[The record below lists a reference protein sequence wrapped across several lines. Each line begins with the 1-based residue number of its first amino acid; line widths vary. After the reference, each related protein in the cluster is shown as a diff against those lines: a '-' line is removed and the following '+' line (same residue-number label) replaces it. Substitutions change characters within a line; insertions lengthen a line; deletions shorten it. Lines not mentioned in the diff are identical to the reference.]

1 MTIVHL
7 RRARTSLVLDAR
19 GPGLPRVVH
28 WGADLG
34 PLPDE
39 DLPALVDATV
49 PPVVPSSFDAPTVLS
64 LLPEASAGWSGRPG
78 LAGHR
83 DGRDWST
90 AFRLTGLDVHDEPA
104 APPDGA
110 AAGGP
115 ARLGGA
121 PLHAPGVN
129 KGPFLS
135 SGRVVVRAADPGAG
149 LSLTVEITLDPAGV
163 LTLRH
168 RLRNDGDGRYELREL
183 TPVLPVPAVATE
195 LLDLTGRWCRERAP
209 QRHPWPMGAWVRE
222 GRHGRTGHDAT
233 LLLVAG
239 TAGFGFRH
247 GEVWA
252 VHTAWSGD
260 HVTAAERRPTG
271 ESTLGGGEL
280 LAPGEVVLGPG
291 EEYATPLLYAAHS
304 TDGLDGLS
312 VALHTHLRARPS
324 HPRTPRPVTLNVWE
338 AVYFD
343 HDLDRLRALADAA
356 AEVGVER
363 FVLDDGWFRGRRH
376 DQAGLGDWWVDG
388 EVWPDGLQPL
398 IDHVRGHGMQF
409 GLWVEPEMVNPDSD
423 LFRAHPDWVLQTPGR
438 LPPPWRHQQVL
449 DLANPDAYAYLLER
463 LDAVLSEHDGIAYLK
478 WDHNRD
484 LTEAGH
490 AGRPGVH
497 AQTLA
502 VYRLLDELRARHPG
516 VEIESCSSGGARVD
530 LEILRRTD
538 RVWASDCNDA
548 LERLS
553 IQRWTGLL
561 LPPELIG
568 THIGPQRSHT
578 THRVHD
584 LGFRAVTALFGH
596 HGIEWDITA
605 IDATERAELA
615 AWVALHKRLR
625 PLLHGGRVVRV
636 DHPDPAV
643 QAHGV
648 VAHDRDHAVYAVSRV
663 ATSAAQVP
671 GVVRLPGLDP
681 ARRYRV
687 RPPTEAP
694 EPAMLELSP
703 PGWLAWPGDG
713 ITVTGS
719 VLTSV
724 GLQLPALH
732 PEQALLLEVVAA

>member
-19 GPGLPRVVH
+19 GPGLPRIVH

-34 PLPDE
+34 PLSTE

-49 PPVVPSSFDAPTVLS
+49 APVVPSSFDAPTVLS

-90 AFRLTGLDVHDEPA
+90 AFRLTGIELHDEL
-104 APPDGA
+104 
-110 AAGGP
+110 
-115 ARLGGA
+115 LGGA
-121 PLHAPGVN
+121 PSSTPGVK
-129 KGPFLS
+129 KGPLLLT
-135 SGRVVVRAADPGAG
+135 VRAVDADAG
-149 LSLTVEITLDPAGV
+149 LSLTVEITLDAAGV

-168 RLRNDGDGRYELREL
+168 RVRNDGDGRYELREL

-239 TAGFGFRH
+239 TPGFGFGH

-252 VHTAWSGD
+252 VHPAWSGD
-260 HVTAAERRPTG
+260 HVTVAERRPTG
-271 ESTLGGGEL
+271 EATLGGGEL
-280 LAPGEVVLGPG
+280 LAPGEIVLGPG
-291 EEYATPLLYAAHS
+291 EEYATPLLYAAWS
-304 TDGLDGLS
+304 ADGLDGLS
-312 VALHTHLRARPS
+312 HALHTHLRARPG

-343 HDLDRLRALADAA
+343 HDLDRLRGLADRA

-363 FVLDDGWFRGRRH
+363 FILDDGWFRGRRH
-376 DQAGLGDWWVDG
+376 DLAGLGDWFVD
-388 EVWPDGLQPL
+388 EQVWAGGLQPL

-423 LFRAHPDWVLQTPGR
+423 LFRAHPDWVLQAPGR

-449 DLANPDAYAYLLER
+449 DLAHPDAYAYLLGR
-463 LDAVLSEHDGIAYLK
+463 LDAVLTEHAGIAYLK

-502 VYRLLDELRARHPG
+502 AYRLLDELRARHPG
-516 VEIESCSSGGARVD
+516 LEIESCSSGGGRVD

-548 LERLS
+548 LERLA

-568 THIGPQRSHT
+568 THIGPERSHT
-578 THRVHD
+578 TRRVHD

-596 HGIEWDITA
+596 HGIEWDISA
-605 IDATERAELA
+605 IDASTRAELA

-648 VAHDRDHAVYAVSRV
+648 IAHDRSEAVYAISRL
-663 ATSAAQVP
+663 ATSVAQAP
-671 GVVRLPGLDP
+671 GAVRLPGLDP

-687 RPPTEAP
+687 RPPAGVP
-694 EPAMLELSP
+694 EPATLELAP
-703 PGWLAWPGDG
+703 PGWLAGADAG
-713 ITVTGS
+713 TGTGTGTGAGAGAGAGAGVVLAGS
-719 VLTSV
+719 VLGAV

-732 PEQALLLEVVAA
+732 PEQALLLEVTAV

>member
-7 RRARTSLVLDAR
+7 RRAGTSLVLDAR

-34 PLPDE
+34 PLSAE
-39 DLPALVDATV
+39 ELPALVDVTV

-64 LLPEASAGWSGRPG
+64 LLPEASAGWGGRPG

-90 AFRLTGLDVHDEPA
+90 AFRQTGLDVHDEPV
-104 APPDGA
+104 PPSPP
-110 AAGGP
+110 AAGQE
-115 ARLGGA
+115 RLGGA
-121 PLHAPGVN
+121 PSPAPGVN
-129 KGPFLS
+129 RGPVPS
-135 SGRVVVRAADPGAG
+135 GGRVVVRAADPGAG
-149 LSLTVEITLDPAGV
+149 LSLTIEITLDAAGV

-239 TAGFGFRH
+239 VPGFDFGH

-260 HVTAAERRPTG
+260 HVTVAERRPTG
-271 ESTLGGGEL
+271 EATLGGGEL
-280 LAPGEVVLGPG
+280 LAPGEIVLAPG
-291 EEYATPLLYAAHS
+291 EEYATPLLYAVRSA
-304 TDGLDGLS
+304 DGLDGLS
-312 VALHTHLRARPS
+312 HALHTHLRARPG

-343 HDLDRLRALADAA
+343 HDLNRLRALADRA

-376 DQAGLGDWWVDG
+376 DLAGLGDWWVD
-388 EVWPDGLQPL
+388 EQVWPDGLQPL

-438 LPPPWRHQQVL
+438 LPPAWRHQQVL
-449 DLANPDAYAYLLER
+449 DLAHPDAYAYLRDR
-463 LDAVLSEHDGIAYLK
+463 LDAVLNGHDGIAYLK

-490 AGRPGVH
+490 GGRPGVH
-497 AQTLA
+497 GQTVA

-516 VEIESCSSGGARVD
+516 LEIESCSSGGARVD
-530 LEILRRTD
+530 LEILRHTD

-568 THIGPQRSHT
+568 THIGPDRSHT

-596 HGIEWDITA
+596 HGIEWDIAA
-605 IDATERAELA
+605 IDAPTRAELA

-648 VAHDRDHAVYAVSRV
+648 VAHDRSRAVYAVSRV
-663 ATSAAQVP
+663 ATSVAQVP
-671 GVVRLPGLDP
+671 GAVRLPGLDP
-681 ARRYRV
+681 TRRYLV
-687 RPPTEAP
+687 RLPAGVP
-694 EPAMLELSP
+694 EPALLELAP
-703 PGWLAWPGDG
+703 PGWLASGAG
-713 ITVTGS
+713 VTLPGS
-719 VLTSV
+719 VLGTV
-724 GLQLPALH
+724 GLHLPALH
-732 PEQALLLEVVAA
+732 PEQALLLEVTESS

>member
-19 GPGLPRVVH
+19 SPGLPRVVH

-39 DLPALVDATV
+39 DLPAVVDATV
-49 PPVVPSSFDAPTVLS
+49 PPVVPSSFDTPTVLS

-90 AFRLTGLDVHDEPA
+90 AFRLTGLDVYDEPA
-104 APPDGA
+104 APS
-110 AAGGP
+110 P
-115 ARLGGA
+115 ALLGGA

-135 SGRVVVRAADPGAG
+135 SGRVEVRAADPGAG
-149 LSLTVEITLDPAGV
+149 LSLTVEITLDAAGV

-168 RLRNDGDGRYELREL
+168 RLRNDGDGRYEVREL

-280 LAPGEVVLGPG
+280 LAPGEIVLGPG

-304 TDGLDGLS
+304 ADGLDGLS
-312 VALHTHLRARPS
+312 DALHTHLRARPS

-343 HDLDRLRALADAA
+343 HGLDRLRTLADAA

-423 LFRAHPDWVLQTPGR
+423 LFRAHPDWVLQAPGR

-449 DLANPDAYAYLLER
+449 DLAHPDAYAYLLER
-463 LDAVLSEHDGIAYLK
+463 LDAVLSEHDGLAYLK

-502 VYRLLDELRARHPG
+502 VYRLLDELRARHPH

-568 THIGPQRSHT
+568 THIGPERSHT

-584 LGFRAVTALFGH
+584 LSFRAVTALFGH
-596 HGIEWDITA
+596 HGIEWDISS
-605 IDATERAELA
+605 IDAGERTELA

-625 PLLHGGRVVRV
+625 PLLHTGRLVRV

-648 VAHDRDHAVYAVSRV
+648 VAHDRNHAVYAVSRV

-671 GVVRLPGLDP
+671 GAVRLPGLDP
-681 ARRYRV
+681 QRRYRIC
-687 RPPTEAP
+687 PPAGVP
-694 EPAMLELSP
+694 EPALLELSP

-713 ITVTGS
+713 ITVSGS
-719 VLTSV
+719 VLGTV
-724 GLQLPALH
+724 GVQLPALH
-732 PEQALLLEVVAA
+732 PEQALLLEVTVVG